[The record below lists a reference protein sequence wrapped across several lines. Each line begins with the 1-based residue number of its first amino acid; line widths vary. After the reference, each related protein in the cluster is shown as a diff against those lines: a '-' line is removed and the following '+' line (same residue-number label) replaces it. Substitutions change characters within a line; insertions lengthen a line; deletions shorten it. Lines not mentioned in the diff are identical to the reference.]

1 MNQFL
6 TIKEAAEFASQ
17 YLNKNVTTSNISYL
31 INYGRIPKSGNN
43 GTTLIDP
50 QELINYYQSY
60 YGQRQAD
67 WKTQL
72 GDDLNWALSFEHL
85 KEAET
90 TKHVHRLHPYK
101 GKFIP
106 QLVEYFLDD
115 HTDEFK
121 TQTFFH
127 SGDIILDPF
136 CGSGTTLVQANEL
149 GLHAIGIDISAFNT
163 WIANTKVQSID
174 LIALQSQLDQITAAL
189 EHFITNENHLAF
201 ENQLA
206 EFLNDYNHQYFPS
219 PEFKIKV
226 RQKKIDELKY
236 AARHEQIVLAKYR
249 RLVSKFRITLQSPQ
263 QDTFLNQWY
272 LPPIRQE
279 IDFIFKQLQKVK
291 SAPLYPV
298 LAIILSRTIRSC
310 RATTHADLATLVTPV
325 NTTYYCAKHGK
336 ICKPLFSMLSW
347 WKRYSKDTLHR
358 LAEFAK
364 LRTDTYQICLSGN
377 SETINLFSQLTKVH
391 PTFAKLAKR
400 QKLRGIFSSPPYVG
414 LIDYHEQHAYA
425 YELFGLERQDEQEI
439 GALFK
444 KQTKKAQQ
452 EYVQGIAKVLD
463 HCQRFLAKGFDL
475 FLVAND
481 KYHLY
486 PQIAEQAN
494 LQIIKQY
501 KRPVLNRTEKDK
513 GAYAEI
519 IFHLKE
525 KSKEKSK
532 VIDQTAIHRIGS
544 SRGGLRKIEFW
555 VQHPKDSPATTAVVA
570 LPVSSD
576 STTQS

>member
-6 TIKEAAEFASQ
+6 TIKEAAKFASQ

-31 INYGRIPKSGNN
+31 LNYGRIPKIDGN

-50 QELINYYQSY
+50 QVLINYYQSY
-60 YGQRQAD
+60 YGQRQTD
-67 WKTQL
+67 WQAQL
-72 GDDLNWALSFEHL
+72 GDDLNWALSFEQL

-106 QLVEYFLDD
+106 QLVEYFLDN

-127 SGDIILDPF
+127 PGDIVLDPF

-174 LIALQSQLDQITAAL
+174 LTVLQSHLDQITADL
-189 EHFITNENHLAF
+189 EHFSANENHLAF

-226 RQKKIDELKY
+226 RQQQIDECQY
-236 AARHEQIVLAKYR
+236 AAPHEEIVLAKYR
-249 RLVSKFRITLQSPQ
+249 QLVSKFGITLQSPR
-263 QDTFLNQWY
+263 QDTFLDKWY

-279 IDFIFKQLQKVK
+279 IDFVFKQLQQVQA
-291 SAPLYPV
+291 SPLYPV
-298 LAIILSRTIRSC
+298 LAILLSRTIRSC
-310 RATTHADLATLVTPV
+310 RATTHADLATLVAPV

-377 SETINLFSQLTKVH
+377 SETINLFSQLAKEH
-391 PTFAKLAKR
+391 PTLAKLAKR

-425 YELFGLERQDEQEI
+425 YELFGLERQDSQEI

-452 EYVQGIAKVLD
+452 EYVQGIAKVLV
-463 HCQRFLAKGFDL
+463 HCQQFLTKDFDI

-481 KYHLY
+481 KYGLY
-486 PQIAEQAN
+486 PQLAGQAN
-494 LQIIKQY
+494 LQIVKQY

-513 GAYAEI
+513 GAYSEI

-525 KSKEKSK
+525 K
-532 VIDQTAIHRIGS
+532 
-544 SRGGLRKIEFW
+544 
-555 VQHPKDSPATTAVVA
+555 
-570 LPVSSD
+570 
-576 STTQS
+576 

>member
-31 INYGRIPKSGNN
+31 INYGRIPKHGGN
-43 GTTLIDP
+43 GTTLID
-50 QELINYYQSY
+50 QQVLINYYQSY

-67 WKTQL
+67 WQTQL

-121 TQTFFH
+121 TQTFFGP
-127 SGDIILDPF
+127 GDIILDPF

-149 GLHAIGIDISAFNT
+149 DLHAIGIDISAFNT
-163 WIANTKVQSID
+163 WIANTKVQPID
-174 LIALQSQLDQITAAL
+174 LMLLQSHLDPITTNL
-189 EHFITNENHLAF
+189 EDFITNENHLAF

-226 RQKKIDELKY
+226 RQKVIDEHQY
-236 AARHEQIVLAKYR
+236 AAPHEKIVATEYQ
-249 RLVSKFRITLQSPQ
+249 RLVSKFGIMLKSTQ
-263 QDTFLNQWY
+263 QDTFLDKWY

-279 IDFIFKQLQKVK
+279 IDFVFKQLQKVK
-291 SAPLYPV
+291 SSPIYPV
-298 LAIILSRTIRSC
+298 LAILLSRTMRSC
-310 RATTHADLATLVTPV
+310 RATTHADLATLVAPV

-364 LRTDTYQICLSGN
+364 LRTDTYQVCLSGN
-377 SETINLFSQLTKVH
+377 SETINLFSQLAKEH
-391 PTFAKLAKR
+391 PKLAKLAKR

-425 YELFGLERQDEQEI
+425 YELFSLARQDEQEI

-452 EYVQGIAKVLD
+452 EYVQGIAKVLV
-463 HCQRFLAKGFDL
+463 HCQPFLAKDFDI

-481 KYHLY
+481 KYSLY

-494 LQIIKQY
+494 LQIVHQY

-513 GAYAEI
+513 GAYSEV

-525 KSKEKSK
+525 K
-532 VIDQTAIHRIGS
+532 
-544 SRGGLRKIEFW
+544 
-555 VQHPKDSPATTAVVA
+555 
-570 LPVSSD
+570 
-576 STTQS
+576 